1 MWGGESYKAAR
12 VTGGESADKKEAFI
26 LDVKV
31 EKKISYVGRECG
43 ILPNENLTEKQ
54 TARLLPCFKFI

>member
-26 LDVKV
+26 LGVKV
-31 EKKISYVGRECG
+31 EKKNKLCWAREWYFAERK
-43 ILPNENLTEKQ
+43 LNRKTNS
-54 TARLLPCFKFI
+54 TAFAVL